1 MKLTATK
8 LGGLVLAG
16 VLAFGPGSMLEAA
29 TVSFSALIPSTL
41 NPLADTKSAGVI
53 ENNPTDQVSVR
64 LGPRGNNVA
73 PYTSVDGGGF
83 ASYKLGMADAL
94 TFVWGTPD
102 TYNFL
107 DFYLNNVLVDTVGGF
122 GSGSNVGAPTATVT
136 NIVGG
141 FFNRV
146 VFRSD
151 QIAFEYDSV
160 SVNAVPV
167 PAAGGL
173 LLLGLGGLGLLMR
186 RKSSV

>member
-1 MKLTATK
+1 MKLTKTK
-8 LGGLVLAG
+8 LAGVLLAG
-16 VLAFGPGSMLEAA
+16 VLAIGPWAAVEAA

-41 NPLADTKSAGVI
+41 NPLADTKSAGVM
-53 ENNPTDQVSVR
+53 ENDPFDQIGVR

-73 PYTSVDGGGF
+73 PYTSVEGGGF
-83 ASYKLGMADAL
+83 ASYKLGLANAL

-107 DFYLNNVLVDTVGGF
+107 DFYLGSALVDTVGGF

-136 NIVGG
+136 NINGG
-141 FFNRV
+141 LFDRV

-160 SVNAVPV
+160 SVSAVPV

-173 LLLGLGGLGLLMR
+173 LMLALGGLGLLMR
-186 RKSSV
+186 RKNSV